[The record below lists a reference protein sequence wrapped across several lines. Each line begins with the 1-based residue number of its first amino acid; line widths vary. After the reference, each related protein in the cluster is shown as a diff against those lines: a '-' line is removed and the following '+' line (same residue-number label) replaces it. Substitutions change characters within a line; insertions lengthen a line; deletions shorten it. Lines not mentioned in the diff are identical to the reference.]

1 MDWTVRFYEDDGWEP
16 AKEFLVEE
24 LTNAERSRF
33 VQRMKYLQKKGL
45 QLVAERPDILRKVEG
60 ESNLFR
66 LSMTKSQNNPR
77 FLLCAQTG
85 QTLTVLHGF
94 KEQSTSDYEA
104 AIEVAVRRRDKLQNP
119 QRYERPRA

>member
-1 MDWTVRFYEDDGWEP
+1 MPWTVRFYEEEGWEP

-45 QLVAERPDILRKVEG
+45 QLTAERPDILRKVEG

-85 QTLTVLHGF
+85 QTLIVLHGF
-94 KEQSTSDYEA
+94 KEQSASDYER
-104 AIEVAVRRRDKLQNP
+104 AIDVAVHRRDKLQN
-119 QRYERPRA
+119 Q

>member
-1 MDWTVRFYEDDGWEP
+1 MNWTVRFYDDQGWQP

-45 QLVAERPDILRKVEG
+45 QLVAERPDILKKVEG

-85 QTLTVLHGF
+85 ETLIVLHGF
-94 KEQSTSDYEA
+94 KEKSRSDYEG
-104 AIEVAVRRRDKLQNP
+104 AIEVAAHRRDKLQNP
-119 QRYERPRA
+119 